1 MVIVIGISSLIFIV
15 DELREREIDRE
26 RETHTHRQSEYQSRA
41 ERNISITQLTEL
53 TERHTQQQQQQK
65 QYIHTNKLNE

>member
-26 RETHTHRQSEYQSRA
+26 RETHTHTDRANTKAEQSV
-41 ERNISITQLTEL
+41 TFQL
-53 TERHTQQQQQQK
+53 H
-65 QYIHTNKLNE
+65 N